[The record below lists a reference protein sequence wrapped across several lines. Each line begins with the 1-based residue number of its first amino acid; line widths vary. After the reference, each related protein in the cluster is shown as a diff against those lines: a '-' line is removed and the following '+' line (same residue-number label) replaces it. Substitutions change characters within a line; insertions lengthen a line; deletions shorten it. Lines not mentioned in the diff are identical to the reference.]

1 MFSAQGP
8 AQDPISIVALVVAL
22 AIVLIVWWRQALIVL
37 AIALVALLGLGAIEV
52 LHDLHL

>member
-22 AIVLIVWWRQALIVL
+22 AIVLIVWWRQALVVL